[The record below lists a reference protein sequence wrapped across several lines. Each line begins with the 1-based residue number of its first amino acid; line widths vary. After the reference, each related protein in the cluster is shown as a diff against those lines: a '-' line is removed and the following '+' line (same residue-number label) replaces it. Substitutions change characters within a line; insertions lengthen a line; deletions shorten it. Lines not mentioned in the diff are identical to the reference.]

1 MKPIETEHVH
11 LITQSVDVDK
21 NLNSMS
27 NISHASTSTI
37 SFNKQNN
44 VDSLLNNKTHF
55 NEIIKNQNFKN
66 IADFLDNE
74 SFSSFDDTQIHQ
86 NYKREHNTND
96 SKINNNNN

>member
-1 MKPIETEHVH
+1 MCYDTAI
-11 LITQSVDVDK
+11 Q
-21 NLNSMS
+21 
-27 NISHASTSTI
+27 NIALVQHASTSTI

-44 VDSLLNNKTHF
+44 VDNLFNNKTHF

-96 SKINNNNN
+96 SKNNNFANC